1 MRDVIWRDG
10 THREEG
16 GIEED
21 LERMAP
27 VSDLAATRVW
37 LRKPETLTGACRFAS
52 SPLRRAL
59 LLALSDHT
67 PVKACGLAPREV
79 IKVCHHWREVSTL
92 GGTDHVRLEPRRIS
106 SGIWVR
112 RGRT

>member
-37 LRKPETLTGACRFAS
+37 LQQVQTRNVNRSVSNCFEPSQTCSFLGIVR
-52 SPLRRAL
+52 P
-59 LLALSDHT
+59 HT
-67 PVKACGLAPREV
+67 REGV
-79 IKVCHHWREVSTL
+79 RPGST
-92 GGTDHVRLEPRRIS
+92 
-106 SGIWVR
+106 
-112 RGRT
+112 